1 MARVGLSFSDRSEI
15 STASKAGWS
24 VRRIARHLGRCPSVI
39 SRELHRNSTKTR
51 GYQAVTA
58 DVRAQR
64 RRARPQQ
71 RKVAG
76 DPVLQARVDADLAAS
91 WTPNEI
97 AGRLRLEATDPTVER
112 MANSPDARGRTVS
125 GEAIY
130 QYIYAIPKGE
140 LARKGIFLQS
150 KRTKRRPRTT
160 GRTRGGP
167 IVGMVPIAER
177 GEDAAQRRVPGHWEG
192 DLIIGKNGTSCA
204 ATLVERMSGFTGLL
218 ALPTETLPRKHANP
232 IKRLTALAHALA
244 ADGLVPDAG
253 QLAHE
258 RLHGVL
264 NGLAAQ
270 HPKEL
275 AKAQEAVLTVAG
287 GTVRGHHGLRT
298 DDTWSEDA
306 DDRAIQE
313 AYRHGARNITPDV
326 ARTYI
331 DHLAEDADDED
342 VLRDAHVR
350 VAALAML
357 PQTRPKLDEAADAL
371 SAEWL

>member
-1 MARVGLSFSDRSEI
+1 MARVGLTFSDRSEI

-39 SRELHRNSTKTR
+39 SRELHRNSNKTR

-71 RKVAG
+71 RKVAK

-97 AGRLRLEATDPTVER
+97 AGRLRLEAADPTVER
-112 MANSPDARGRTVS
+112 MANSPDARGQTVS

-130 QYIYAIPKGE
+130 QYIYALPKGE
-140 LARKGIFLQS
+140 LARRGIFLQS

-177 GEDAAQRRVPGHWEG
+177 GEDAAERRVPGHWEG

-218 ALPTETLPRKHANP
+218 ALPSKHAEP
-232 IKRLTALAHALA
+232 TADAVIEYFNALPEMMKASLAW
-244 ADGLVPDAG
+244 DQGS
-253 QLAHE
+253 E
-258 RLHGVL
+258 M
-264 NGLAAQ
+264 AQ
-270 HPKEL
+270 HVKVSLATQMPVYFADPHSPWQRPSNENTNRLYREYLPKGTEIPDHQPYLTTIAEEINNRPRRRLGFLTPTESFARLL
-275 AKAQEAVLTVAG
+275 AGEPHVAS
-287 GTVRGHHGLRT
+287 TH
-298 DDTWSEDA
+298 
-306 DDRAIQE
+306 
-313 AYRHGARNITPDV
+313 
-326 ARTYI
+326 
-331 DHLAEDADDED
+331 
-342 VLRDAHVR
+342 
-350 VAALAML
+350 
-357 PQTRPKLDEAADAL
+357 
-371 SAEWL
+371 

>member
-1 MARVGLSFSDRSEI
+1 MARVGLTFSDRSEI

-24 VRRIARHLGRCPSVI
+24 VRRTARHLGRCPSVI

-71 RKVAG
+71 RKVAK

-97 AGRLRLEATDPTVER
+97 AGRLRLEAADPTVER
-112 MANSPDARGRTVS
+112 MANSPDARGQTVS

-130 QYIYAIPKGE
+130 QYIYALPKGE
-140 LARKGIFLQS
+140 LARRGIFLQS

-177 GEDAAQRRVPGHWEG
+177 GEDAAERRVPGHWEG

-218 ALPTETLPRKHANP
+218 ALPSKHAEP
-232 IKRLTALAHALA
+232 TADAVIEYFNALPEMMKASLAW
-244 ADGLVPDAG
+244 DQGS
-253 QLAHE
+253 E
-258 RLHGVL
+258 M
-264 NGLAAQ
+264 AQ
-270 HPKEL
+270 HVKVSLATQMPVYFADPHSPWQRPSNENTNRLYREYLPKGTEIPDHQPYLTTIAEEINNRPRRRLGFLTPTESFARLL
-275 AKAQEAVLTVAG
+275 AGEPHVA
-287 GTVRGHHGLRT
+287 
-298 DDTWSEDA
+298 S
-306 DDRAIQE
+306 
-313 AYRHGARNITPDV
+313 
-326 ARTYI
+326 
-331 DHLAEDADDED
+331 
-342 VLRDAHVR
+342 
-350 VAALAML
+350 
-357 PQTRPKLDEAADAL
+357 
-371 SAEWL
+371 

>member
-1 MARVGLSFSDRSEI
+1 MARVGLTFSDRSEI

-71 RKVAG
+71 RKVAK

-97 AGRLRLEATDPTVER
+97 AGRLRLEAADPTVER
-112 MANSPDARGRTVS
+112 MANSPDARGQTVS

-130 QYIYAIPKGE
+130 QYIYALPKGE
-140 LARKGIFLQS
+140 LARRGIFLQS
-150 KRTKRRPRTT
+150 KRTKRRSRTT

-177 GEDAAQRRVPGHWEG
+177 GEDAAERRVPGHWEG

-218 ALPTETLPRKHANP
+218 ALPSKHAEP
-232 IKRLTALAHALA
+232 TADAVIEYFNALPEMMKASLAW
-244 ADGLVPDAG
+244 DQGS
-253 QLAHE
+253 E
-258 RLHGVL
+258 M
-264 NGLAAQ
+264 AQ
-270 HPKEL
+270 HVKVSLATQMLVYFAAPHSPWQRPSNENTNRLYREYLPKGTEIPDHQPYLTTIAEEINNRPRRRLGFLTPTESFARLL
-275 AKAQEAVLTVAG
+275 AGEPHVAS
-287 GTVRGHHGLRT
+287 TH
-298 DDTWSEDA
+298 
-306 DDRAIQE
+306 
-313 AYRHGARNITPDV
+313 
-326 ARTYI
+326 
-331 DHLAEDADDED
+331 
-342 VLRDAHVR
+342 
-350 VAALAML
+350 
-357 PQTRPKLDEAADAL
+357 
-371 SAEWL
+371 

>member
-1 MARVGLSFSDRSEI
+1 MARVGLTFSDRSEN

-24 VRRIARHLGRCPSVI
+24 VRGIARHLGRCPSVI

-71 RKVAG
+71 RKVAK

-97 AGRLRLEATDPTVER
+97 AGRLRLEAADPTVER
-112 MANSPDARGRTVS
+112 MANSPDARGQTVS

-130 QYIYAIPKGE
+130 QYIYALPKGE
-140 LARKGIFLQS
+140 LARRGIFLQS

-177 GEDAAQRRVPGHWEG
+177 GEDAAERRVPGHWEG

-218 ALPTETLPRKHANP
+218 ALPSKHAEP
-232 IKRLTALAHALA
+232 TADAVIEYFNALPEMMKASLAW
-244 ADGLVPDAG
+244 DQGS
-253 QLAHE
+253 E
-258 RLHGVL
+258 M
-264 NGLAAQ
+264 AQ
-270 HPKEL
+270 HVKVSLATQMPVYFADPHSPWQRPSNENTNRLYREYLPKGTEIPDHQPYLTTIAEEINNRPRRRLGFLTPTESFARLL
-275 AKAQEAVLTVAG
+275 AGEPHVAS
-287 GTVRGHHGLRT
+287 TH
-298 DDTWSEDA
+298 
-306 DDRAIQE
+306 
-313 AYRHGARNITPDV
+313 
-326 ARTYI
+326 
-331 DHLAEDADDED
+331 
-342 VLRDAHVR
+342 
-350 VAALAML
+350 
-357 PQTRPKLDEAADAL
+357 
-371 SAEWL
+371 

>member
-1 MARVGLSFSDRSEI
+1 MARVGLTFSDTSEI

-24 VRRIARHLGRCPSVI
+24 VRRIARHLGRYPSVI

-71 RKVAG
+71 RKVAK

-97 AGRLRLEATDPTVER
+97 AGRLRLEAADPTVDR
-112 MANSPDARGRTVS
+112 MANSPDARGQTVS

-130 QYIYAIPKGE
+130 QYIYALPKGE
-140 LARKGIFLQS
+140 LARRGIFLQS

-177 GEDAAQRRVPGHWEG
+177 GEDAAERRVPGHWEG

-218 ALPTETLPRKHANP
+218 ALPSKHAEP
-232 IKRLTALAHALA
+232 TADAVIEYFNALPEMMKASLAW
-244 ADGLVPDAG
+244 DQGS
-253 QLAHE
+253 E
-258 RLHGVL
+258 M
-264 NGLAAQ
+264 AQ
-270 HPKEL
+270 HVKVSLATQMPVYFADPHSPWQRPSNENTNRLYREYLPKGTEIPDHQPYLTTIAEEINNRPRRRLGFLTPTESFARLL
-275 AKAQEAVLTVAG
+275 AGEPHVAS
-287 GTVRGHHGLRT
+287 TH
-298 DDTWSEDA
+298 
-306 DDRAIQE
+306 
-313 AYRHGARNITPDV
+313 
-326 ARTYI
+326 
-331 DHLAEDADDED
+331 
-342 VLRDAHVR
+342 
-350 VAALAML
+350 
-357 PQTRPKLDEAADAL
+357 
-371 SAEWL
+371 

>member
-1 MARVGLSFSDRSEI
+1 ME
-15 STASKAGWS
+15 
-24 VRRIARHLGRCPSVI
+24 
-39 SRELHRNSTKTR
+39 
-51 GYQAVTA
+51 
-58 DVRAQR
+58 
-64 RRARPQQ
+64 
-71 RKVAG
+71 
-76 DPVLQARVDADLAAS
+76 ADLAAS

-218 ALPTETLPRKHANP
+218 ALPSKHAEPTADAVIEFFNDLP
-232 IKRLTALAHALA
+232 EMMKASLAWDQGSEMAQHAKVSLATAMPVYFADPHSPWQRPSNENTNRLYREYLPKGTVIPDHQPYLTTIAEEINNRPRRRLGYLTPTEAFARLLAGGSRDASMNARPGFISVTLLA
-244 ADGLVPDAG
+244 SADKT
-253 QLAHE
+253 
-258 RLHGVL
+258 RVL
-264 NGLAAQ
+264 NVAQWESADDVKATQSDPEAAEYA
-270 HPKEL
+270 KKTAGI
-275 AKAQEAVLTVAG
+275 AKASP
-287 GTVRGHHGLRT
+287 GLYQVVG
-298 DDTWSEDA
+298 E
-306 DDRAIQE
+306 
-313 AYRHGARNITPDV
+313 Y
-326 ARTYI
+326 
-331 DHLAEDADDED
+331 
-342 VLRDAHVR
+342 
-350 VAALAML
+350 
-357 PQTRPKLDEAADAL
+357 K
-371 SAEWL
+371 

>member
-1 MARVGLSFSDRSEI
+1 MARVGLTFSDRSEI

-24 VRRIARHLGRCPSVI
+24 VRRIARHRGRCPSVI

-71 RKVAG
+71 RKVAK
-76 DPVLQARVDADLAAS
+76 DPVLQARVDAGLAAS

-97 AGRLRLEATDPTVER
+97 AGRLRLEAADPTVER
-112 MANSPDARGRTVS
+112 MGNSPDARGQTVS

-130 QYIYAIPKGE
+130 QYIYALPKGE
-140 LARKGIFLQS
+140 LARRGIFLQS

-177 GEDAAQRRVPGHWEG
+177 GEDAAERRVPGHWEG

-218 ALPTETLPRKHANP
+218 ALPSKHAEP
-232 IKRLTALAHALA
+232 TADAVIEYFNALPEMMKASLAW
-244 ADGLVPDAG
+244 DQGS
-253 QLAHE
+253 E
-258 RLHGVL
+258 M
-264 NGLAAQ
+264 AQ
-270 HPKEL
+270 HAKVSLATQMPVYFADPHSPWQRPSNENTNRLYREYLPKGTEIPDHQPYLTTIAEEINNRPRRRLGFLTPTESFARLL
-275 AKAQEAVLTVAG
+275 AGEPHVAS
-287 GTVRGHHGLRT
+287 TH
-298 DDTWSEDA
+298 
-306 DDRAIQE
+306 
-313 AYRHGARNITPDV
+313 
-326 ARTYI
+326 
-331 DHLAEDADDED
+331 
-342 VLRDAHVR
+342 
-350 VAALAML
+350 
-357 PQTRPKLDEAADAL
+357 
-371 SAEWL
+371 

>member
-1 MARVGLSFSDRSEI
+1 MARVGLTFSDRSEI

-71 RKVAG
+71 RKVAKG
-76 DPVLQARVDADLAAS
+76 PVLQARVDADLAAS

-97 AGRLRLEATDPTVER
+97 AGRLRLEAADPTVER
-112 MANSPDARGRTVS
+112 MANSPDARGQTVS

-130 QYIYAIPKGE
+130 QYIYALPKGE
-140 LARKGIFLQS
+140 LARRGIFLQS

-167 IVGMVPIAER
+167 VVGMVPIAER
-177 GEDAAQRRVPGHWEG
+177 GEDAAERRVPGHWEG

-218 ALPTETLPRKHANP
+218 ALPSKHAEP
-232 IKRLTALAHALA
+232 T
-244 ADGLVPDAG
+244 
-253 QLAHE
+253 
-258 RLHGVL
+258 
-264 NGLAAQ
+264 
-270 HPKEL
+270 
-275 AKAQEAVLTVAG
+275 
-287 GTVRGHHGLRT
+287 
-298 DDTWSEDA
+298 
-306 DDRAIQE
+306 
-313 AYRHGARNITPDV
+313 
-326 ARTYI
+326 
-331 DHLAEDADDED
+331 
-342 VLRDAHVR
+342 
-350 VAALAML
+350 
-357 PQTRPKLDEAADAL
+357 ADAVIEYFNAL
-371 SAEWL
+371 PEMMKASLAWDQGSEMARHVKVSLATQMPVYFADPHSPWQRPSNENTNRLYREYLPKGTEIPDHQPYLTTIAEEINNRPRRRLGFLTPTESFARLLAGEPHVASTH

>member
-71 RKVAG
+71 RKVAR

-97 AGRLRLEATDPTVER
+97 AGRLRLEAADPTVER

-167 IVGMVPIAER
+167 IVGMVPIAQR

-218 ALPTETLPRKHANP
+218 ALPSKHAEP
-232 IKRLTALAHALA
+232 TADAVIEFFNDLPEMMKASLAW
-244 ADGLVPDAG
+244 DQGS
-253 QLAHE
+253 E
-258 RLHGVL
+258 M
-264 NGLAAQ
+264 AQ
-270 HPKEL
+270 HAKVSLATAMPVYFADPHSPWQRPSNENTNRLYREYLPK
-275 AKAQEAVLTVAG
+275 
-287 GTVRGHHGLRT
+287 GTVIPDHQPYLTTIAEEINNRPRRRLGYLT
-298 DDTWSEDA
+298 PT
-306 DDRAIQE
+306 E
-313 AYRHGARNITPDV
+313 AFARLLAGEPHVASTP
-326 ARTYI
+326 
-331 DHLAEDADDED
+331 
-342 VLRDAHVR
+342 
-350 VAALAML
+350 
-357 PQTRPKLDEAADAL
+357 
-371 SAEWL
+371 

>member
-1 MARVGLSFSDRSEI
+1 MGLTFSDRSEI

-71 RKVAG
+71 RKVAK

-97 AGRLRLEATDPTVER
+97 AGRLRLEAADPTVER
-112 MANSPDARGRTVS
+112 MANSPDARGQTVS

-130 QYIYAIPKGE
+130 QYIYALPKGE
-140 LARKGIFLQS
+140 LARRGIFLQS

-177 GEDAAQRRVPGHWEG
+177 GEDAAERRVPGHWEG

-218 ALPTETLPRKHANP
+218 ALPSKHAEP
-232 IKRLTALAHALA
+232 TADAVIEYFNALPEMMKASLAW
-244 ADGLVPDAG
+244 DQGS
-253 QLAHE
+253 E
-258 RLHGVL
+258 M
-264 NGLAAQ
+264 AQ
-270 HPKEL
+270 HVKVSL
-275 AKAQEAVLTVAG
+275 ATQMPVYFADPHSPWQRPSNENTNRLYREYLPQGTEIPDHQPYLT
-287 GTVRGHHGLRT
+287 T
-298 DDTWSEDA
+298 
-306 DDRAIQE
+306 
-313 AYRHGARNITPDV
+313 
-326 ARTYI
+326 
-331 DHLAEDADDED
+331 LAEEINNRPRRRLGFLTPTESFARLLAGEP
-342 VLRDAHVR
+342 HV
-350 VAALAML
+350 AS
-357 PQTRPKLDEAADAL
+357 TH
-371 SAEWL
+371 

>member
-1 MARVGLSFSDRSEI
+1 MARVGLTFSDRSEI

-24 VRRIARHLGRCPSVI
+24 VRRITRHLGRCPSVI

-71 RKVAG
+71 RKVAK

-97 AGRLRLEATDPTVER
+97 AGRLRLEAADPTVER
-112 MANSPDARGRTVS
+112 MANSPDARGQTVS

-130 QYIYAIPKGE
+130 QYIYALPKGE
-140 LARKGIFLQS
+140 LARRGIFLQS

-177 GEDAAQRRVPGHWEG
+177 GEDAAERRVPGHWEG

-218 ALPTETLPRKHANP
+218 ALPSKHAEP
-232 IKRLTALAHALA
+232 TADAVIEYFNALPEMMKASLAW
-244 ADGLVPDAG
+244 DQGS
-253 QLAHE
+253 E
-258 RLHGVL
+258 M
-264 NGLAAQ
+264 AQ
-270 HPKEL
+270 HVKVSLATQMPVYFADPHSPWQRPSNENTNRLYREYLPKGTEIPDHQPYLTTIAEEINNRPRRRLGFLTPTESFARLL
-275 AKAQEAVLTVAG
+275 AGEPHVAS
-287 GTVRGHHGLRT
+287 TH
-298 DDTWSEDA
+298 
-306 DDRAIQE
+306 
-313 AYRHGARNITPDV
+313 
-326 ARTYI
+326 
-331 DHLAEDADDED
+331 
-342 VLRDAHVR
+342 
-350 VAALAML
+350 
-357 PQTRPKLDEAADAL
+357 
-371 SAEWL
+371 

>member
-1 MARVGLSFSDRSEI
+1 MARVGLTFSDRSEI

-71 RKVAG
+71 RKVAK

-97 AGRLRLEATDPTVER
+97 AGRLRLEAADPTVER
-112 MANSPDARGRTVS
+112 MANSPDARGQTVS

-130 QYIYAIPKGE
+130 QYIYALPKGE
-140 LARKGIFLQS
+140 LARRGIFLQS

-177 GEDAAQRRVPGHWEG
+177 GEDAAERRVPGHWEG

-218 ALPTETLPRKHANP
+218 ALPSKHAEP
-232 IKRLTALAHALA
+232 TADAVIEYFNALPEMMKASLAW
-244 ADGLVPDAG
+244 DQGS
-253 QLAHE
+253 E
-258 RLHGVL
+258 M
-264 NGLAAQ
+264 AQ
-270 HPKEL
+270 HVKVSLATQMPVYLADPHSPWQRPSNENTNRLYREYLPKGTEIPDHQPYLTTIAEEINNRPRRRLGFLTPTESFARLL
-275 AKAQEAVLTVAG
+275 AGEPHVASN
-287 GTVRGHHGLRT
+287 H
-298 DDTWSEDA
+298 
-306 DDRAIQE
+306 
-313 AYRHGARNITPDV
+313 
-326 ARTYI
+326 
-331 DHLAEDADDED
+331 
-342 VLRDAHVR
+342 
-350 VAALAML
+350 
-357 PQTRPKLDEAADAL
+357 
-371 SAEWL
+371 

>member
-76 DPVLQARVDADLAAS
+76 DPVLQARVEADLAAS

-112 MANSPDARGRTVS
+112 MANSPDARGQTVS

-192 DLIIGKNGTSCA
+192 DLIIGTGRSAIGTIVERRSRATLLVHLPRQQGWGEQPPVKNGPA
-204 ATLVERMSGFTGLL
+204 LGGYGAIAMNAGLTASIA
-218 ALPTETLPRKHANP
+218 ALPQQLRKTLTWDRGKELSAHAQFAMDTGTQVFFADPHSPWQRPSNENTNGVLRQYFPKGTDLSRWSAEDLEAIAYTLNNRPRKVLGWKTPAEVF
-232 IKRLTALAHALA
+232 
-244 ADGLVPDAG
+244 GE
-253 QLAHE
+253 QLHS
-258 RLHGVL
+258 L
-264 NGLAAQ
+264 Q
-270 HPKEL
+270 QPS
-275 AKAQEAVLTVAG
+275 VAS
-287 GTVRGHHGLRT
+287 T
-298 DDTWSEDA
+298 D
-306 DDRAIQE
+306 
-313 AYRHGARNITPDV
+313 
-326 ARTYI
+326 
-331 DHLAEDADDED
+331 
-342 VLRDAHVR
+342 
-350 VAALAML
+350 
-357 PQTRPKLDEAADAL
+357 
-371 SAEWL
+371 

>member
-1 MARVGLSFSDRSEI
+1 MARVGLTFSDRSEI

-24 VRRIARHLGRCPSVI
+24 VRGIARHLGRCPSVI
-39 SRELHRNSTKTR
+39 SRELQRNSTKTR

-71 RKVAG
+71 RKVAK

-97 AGRLRLEATDPTVER
+97 AGRLRLEAADPTVER
-112 MANSPDARGRTVS
+112 MANSPDARGQTVS

-130 QYIYAIPKGE
+130 QYIYALPKGE
-140 LARKGIFLQS
+140 LARRGIFLQS

-177 GEDAAQRRVPGHWEG
+177 GEDAAERRVPGHWEG

-218 ALPTETLPRKHANP
+218 ALPSKHAEP
-232 IKRLTALAHALA
+232 TADAVIEYFNALPEMMKASLAW
-244 ADGLVPDAG
+244 DQGS
-253 QLAHE
+253 E
-258 RLHGVL
+258 M
-264 NGLAAQ
+264 AQ
-270 HPKEL
+270 HVKVSLATQMPVYFADPHSPWQRPSNENTNRLYREYLPKGTEIPDHQPYLTTIAEEINNRPRRRLGFLTPTESFARLL
-275 AKAQEAVLTVAG
+275 AGEPHVAS
-287 GTVRGHHGLRT
+287 TH
-298 DDTWSEDA
+298 
-306 DDRAIQE
+306 
-313 AYRHGARNITPDV
+313 
-326 ARTYI
+326 
-331 DHLAEDADDED
+331 
-342 VLRDAHVR
+342 
-350 VAALAML
+350 
-357 PQTRPKLDEAADAL
+357 
-371 SAEWL
+371 

>member
-1 MARVGLSFSDRSEI
+1 MARVGLTFSDRSEI

-39 SRELHRNSTKTR
+39 SRELHRNSNKTR

-71 RKVAG
+71 RKVAK
-76 DPVLQARVDADLAAS
+76 DPVMQARVDADLAAS

-97 AGRLRLEATDPTVER
+97 AGRLRLEAADPTVER
-112 MANSPDARGRTVS
+112 MANSPDARGQTVS

-130 QYIYAIPKGE
+130 QYIYALPKGE
-140 LARKGIFLQS
+140 LARRGIFLQS

-177 GEDAAQRRVPGHWEG
+177 GEDAAERRVPGHWEG

-218 ALPTETLPRKHANP
+218 ALPSKHAEP
-232 IKRLTALAHALA
+232 TADAVIEYFNALPEMMKASLAW
-244 ADGLVPDAG
+244 DQGS
-253 QLAHE
+253 E
-258 RLHGVL
+258 M
-264 NGLAAQ
+264 AQ
-270 HPKEL
+270 HVKVSLATQMPVYFADPHSPWQRPSNENTNRLYREYLPKGTEIPDHQPYLTTIAEEINNRPRRRLGFLTPTESFARLL
-275 AKAQEAVLTVAG
+275 AGEPHVAS
-287 GTVRGHHGLRT
+287 TH
-298 DDTWSEDA
+298 
-306 DDRAIQE
+306 
-313 AYRHGARNITPDV
+313 
-326 ARTYI
+326 
-331 DHLAEDADDED
+331 
-342 VLRDAHVR
+342 
-350 VAALAML
+350 
-357 PQTRPKLDEAADAL
+357 
-371 SAEWL
+371 